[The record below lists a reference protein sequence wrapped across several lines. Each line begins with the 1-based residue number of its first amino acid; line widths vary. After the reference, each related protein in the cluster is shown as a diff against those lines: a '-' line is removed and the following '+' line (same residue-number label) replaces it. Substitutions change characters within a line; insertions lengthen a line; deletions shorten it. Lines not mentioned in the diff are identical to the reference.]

1 MAISVIQE
9 FNAQSS
15 VDLKLQSTFQTMVS
29 IPGEPD
35 LNTVEAATLT

>member
-15 VDLKLQSTFQTMVS
+15 VDLKLQSTFKTMVS
-29 IPGEPD
+29 ISGEPD
-35 LNTVEAATLT
+35 VNTVEAVTLT